1 MPMNPI
7 KQFQSLYFNYIEA
20 VDLQVMDDK
29 SIRPNAEKYD
39 GSYRAGTYIC
49 NDVLDQAVVIVDKL
63 WDLANRY
70 TEGEVKSLTFSRDVF
85 LELRAEYTDAYD
97 RLNVLCMD
105 VNHGNYNREL
115 YLPTFDSVG
124 QYPPLLKRAYAPIN
138 SDEVYYSFRP
148 SVNTRRCLKDMLEII
163 KSAAYR
169 VKDMNPDYLYT
180 RYNGEV
186 DNYQTEYVS
195 HTNQL
200 VGLLTAMCE
209 GVEGVYNDTTRRFNV
224 VKRGLKSAIKNY
236 NLFDMKSETLTDYLG
251 NEIVAN
257 EALVITYPS
266 DYEGEYIHRDDAFE
280 TYAYT
285 QRGEHEIIVPNDESH
300 YYVDVVGGTTAHSE
314 ECEDELRYL
323 QGGEYEGEYCWEDDA
338 IYCEDDG
345 QYYHT
350 DDEGTYVFWNERRE
364 EYSTSPASG
373 GLHGYHQGFR
383 RDYTD
388 SSTKYTIGFEVE
400 KEDTYVVESY
410 DLDDVDE
417 TGWCREE
424 DSSLDDGFELVSP
437 TYDLMSSMLDDAIND
452 SRLLQAHINAGHSRS
467 CGGHINLGQRGLTGS
482 EFFDTIQGFVP
493 LFLTIW
499 RHRLGN
505 QYSQIKRKPHDYK
518 NAGKYSAIHV
528 KGSYIEIRLP
538 SAVRHVNNLLWRRD
552 LMRIVCNNQGLKPLQ
567 VITQMLSPKSEL
579 GSHLRKIYSDEQ
591 MFKIVSIYSQF
602 ADDLYG
608 SFNFTSD
615 GVGVFAKSVVRRLK
629 NRNVDPQQIVSYS
642 YDAID
647 RLSNA
652 FGSSYSNE
660 VKATKNSLSK
670 LIEVNA

>member
-1 MPMNPI
+1 MNPI
-7 KQFQSLYFNYIEA
+7 KQFQSLYFNYIE
-20 VDLQVMDDK
+20 VIDLQVMDDK
-29 SIRPNAEKYD
+29 SIKPNPEKFR
-39 GSYRAGTYIC
+39 GMTRSGAYIC

-70 TEGEVKSLTFSRDVF
+70 TETEVKSLTFSRDVF
-85 LELRAEYTDAYD
+85 LELRAEYKDAYE
-97 RLNVLCMD
+97 RLTVLFVD
-105 VNHGNYNREL
+105 AKNGNYNREL

-124 QYPPLLKRAYAPIN
+124 QYPPLLKRAYAPLKDDAN
-138 SDEVYYSFRP
+138 FYSHRP
-148 SVNTRRCLKDMLEII
+148 SVNTRRCLLDMLDSI
-163 KSAAYR
+163 KSVAYR
-169 VKDMNPDYLYT
+169 VKELDPDHVYT
-180 RYNGEV
+180 RWNGETE
-186 DNYQTEYVS
+186 NYQTEYVS

-200 VGLLTAMCE
+200 VGLLTALCTE
-209 GVEGVYNDTTRRFNV
+209 NDSVYSNTIRRFNV
-224 VKRGLKSAIKNY
+224 VKQGLELAIKNY
-236 NLFDMKSETLTDYLG
+236 NLFDMQSETLTDYKG
-251 NEIVAN
+251 DEIVAN

-266 DYEGEYIHRDDAFE
+266 EYEGEYVHCDDAFE

-285 QRGEHEIIVPNDESH
+285 ARGEHEIIVPNDESH
-300 YYVDVVGGTTAHSE
+300 YYVDVVGGTTAHRD
-314 ECEDELRYL
+314 ECEDELRWL
-323 QGGEYEGEYCWEDDA
+323 GGGNYEGEYCWEDDA
-338 IYCEDDG
+338 IWCEDDG
-345 QYYHT
+345 TYYHT
-350 DDEGTYVFWNERRE
+350 DDEGTYVFWNERIE

-373 GLHGYHQGFR
+373 ELHGYHQGFR

-410 DLDDVDE
+410 NLDDVDD

-437 TYDLMSSMLDDAIND
+437 TYDLMSSMLDDDING
-452 SRLLQAHINAGHSRS
+452 SRLLQAHINADHSRS
-467 CGGHINLGQRGLTGS
+467 CGGHINLGQRGITGS
-482 EFFDTIQGFVP
+482 EFFDSIQGFVP

-505 QYSQIKRKPHDYK
+505 QYSQIKRKPQDYK

-629 NRNVDPQQIVSYS
+629 NRNVEPQQIVSYS

-660 VKATKNSLSK
+660 VKATKDSLSK